1 MSSGPSSPSDGHAP
15 GFRAIRFNIDWITR
29 PLFGILLGLI
39 MLAVVFYGAT
49 ALAVVLAIAFVPAAF
64 EWHRCVGGVQDK
76 DVGHRNEAILTAV
89 TVAMTEAVF
98 LYSGMFLAGVLVAL
112 AGTIA
117 QFVLATRQDKHPGWQ
132 AAGVPYLAIPA
143 LCLVALCALQ
153 HGSLIVMGLF
163 LIVWA
168 TDTGA
173 LIIGN
178 LIGGPRMAP
187 RLSPGKTW
195 AGTIGGSLLGALVY
209 TFYVSNFL
217 GGSALPALAFG
228 FAFSFFAH
236 AGDLVESLVK
246 RRFGLKNSGAL
257 IPGHGGVLD
266 RIDSTLACAPVMAV
280 LVFVAHFNPL
290 FGVHAS

>member
-1 MSSGPSSPSDGHAP
+1 MSSGHDHAP
-15 GFRAIRFNIDWITR
+15 GFRAIRFNMDWVTR

-39 MLAVVFYGAT
+39 MLAVVFYSAT
-49 ALAVVLAIAFVPAAF
+49 ALAVVLAIAFIPAAF
-64 EWHRCVGGVQDK
+64 EWHRCVGGGTQY
-76 DVGHRNEAILTAV
+76 RNEAILTAT
-89 TVAMTEAVF
+89 TVALSEAVYLF
-98 LYSGMFLAGVLVAL
+98 SGMFVAGLLVAL

-117 QFVLATRQDKHPGWQ
+117 QFVLAMRQHKHPGWQ

-143 LCLVALCALQ
+143 LCLVALCARQ
-153 HGSLIVMGLF
+153 HGSLIVMGLL

-173 LIIGN
+173 LIFGN
-178 LIGGPRMAP
+178 LIGGPRLAP
-187 RLSPGKTW
+187 ALSPGKTW
-195 AGTIGGSLLGALVY
+195 AGTIGGSVTGALVF
-209 TFYVSNFL
+209 TFYISNFL

-228 FAFSFFAH
+228 FVFSFVAH
-236 AGDLVESLVK
+236 AGDLMESLVK

-266 RIDSTLACAPVMAV
+266 RIDSTLASAPVMAL
-280 LVFVAHFNPL
+280 LVFVLHFNPL

>member
-1 MSSGPSSPSDGHAP
+1 MSSGHEHAP
-15 GFRAIRFNIDWITR
+15 GFRAIRFNMDWITR

-39 MLAVVFYGAT
+39 MLAVVFYSAT

-64 EWHRCVGGVQDK
+64 EWHRCVGGGTQ
-76 DVGHRNEAILTAV
+76 HRNEAILTAA
-89 TVAMTEAVF
+89 TIALSEAVF
-98 LYSGMFLAGVLVAL
+98 LYSGYFLAGVLIAL

-117 QFVLATRQDKHPGWQ
+117 QFVLAMRRDKHPGWQ

-153 HGSLIVMGLF
+153 HGSLIVMGL
-163 LIVWA
+163 LLVVWA

-187 RLSPGKTW
+187 RISPGKTW
-195 AGTIGGSLLGALVY
+195 AGTLGGSLMGALVY
-209 TFYVSNFL
+209 TFYVGNFL

-228 FAFSFFAH
+228 FAFSFIAH
-236 AGDLVESLVK
+236 AGDLAESLVK

-266 RIDSTLACAPVMAV
+266 RIDSTLAAAPAMAL
-280 LVFVAHFNPL
+280 LVFVLHFNPL